1 MKDFGQPIVV
11 IDDTG
16 MVPVFGEESEISRS
30 GKPII
35 QQKHYSAVVLS
46 ADNPASCLEHLVHTG
61 VAVGKIVALIVFLLV
76 VIPQYFLF
84 RSDFGK
90 SRSNNRGAEQFFP
103 L

>member
-1 MKDFGQPIVV
+1 MKDFRYPVVV

-16 MVPVFGEESEISRS
+16 MVPVFGEEPEISRS

-35 QQKHYSAVVLS
+35 QQKHYTAVVLS
-46 ADNPASCLEHLVHTG
+46 ADDPAGCLKHLVHAG
-61 VAVGKIVALIVFLLV
+61 VTVGKIVALIVFLLV
-76 VIPQYFLF
+76 VIPQDFLF
-84 RSDFGK
+84 CSNFWK